1 MVAVAPCREVVYDPG
16 ISEAEPA
23 IAPMAEYGE
32 VRLTDDH
39 QKLYGRLLASH
50 DDITFARYC
59 AGVLLK
65 KGWHNQPWE
74 RRGTV
79 YEQQSAYTTAL
90 VTSYGRPFTR
100 SKGWPPLPSDFITY
114 DDTEI
119 ALHAQIMNLRH
130 TVYAHSDSASFS
142 IRPWRMGTFKT
153 TIVGRPVLRITAS
166 DTTLFLAM
174 SNRLLSS
181 INGMMDDILADAEVI
196 PISLKPNSA
205 TMKEHFTIHRRRK

>member
-1 MVAVAPCREVVYDPG
+1 
-16 ISEAEPA
+16 
-23 IAPMAEYGE
+23 MAEYGE
-32 VRLTDDH
+32 VRLTDDQ

-65 KGWHNQPWE
+65 KGRHNQPWE

-90 VTSYGRPFTR
+90 VTSYGRPFTV
-100 SKGWPPLPSDFITY
+100 SKGWPPLPTELITY

-119 ALHAQIMNLRH
+119 SLHAQIMNLRH

-142 IRPWRMGTFKT
+142 IRPWRMGTFPT
-153 TIVGRPVLRITAS
+153 TIVRRPVLRITAS

-174 SNRLLSS
+174 SNKLLSS
-181 INGMMDDILADAEVI
+181 INDMMDAILATADVV
-196 PISLKPNSA
+196 PISLEPNSA
-205 TMKEHFTIHRRRK
+205 PSMKAHFTIHRRRK